1 MICHFISFSQT
12 GVPGSFS
19 KRSLESLHP
28 FPSPPLTPA
37 SVACSFLEFLC
48 RSLLRGLPAS
58 AAPAPAQSAR
68 CIATGG
74 AAARIHRRAPPAA
87 ENLPPAFLCSSRRG
101 QTSLHGLRSC
111 VRHLRHL
118 TRSPPATFPSAA
130 CPPPAARAG
139 QAPCRLRAF
148 VPAAP
153 SLRLMRSAAPRV
165 AARRRVPRRLPST
178 PRQRARLSV
187 YFLPRACHLSASSP
201 SVCVFVFLVLHR
213 LFLPPE
219 CRLLEEGTRQA
230 CSKLDH
236 QHLEQGLTLENA
248 QYISDDGREGGREG
262 GNPQW
267 QMR

>member
-37 SVACSFLEFLC
+37 SVACSFLEFPVQEPPEGSSC
-48 RSLLRGLPAS
+48 VRGARPCPVRSLHSNRRRCSTYTSPRA
-58 AAPAPAQSAR
+58 AR
-68 CIATGG
+68 CGEPSAGFPLQFASRADVTP
-74 AAARIHRRAPPAA
+74 RPPLLRAPPA
-87 ENLPPAFLCSSRRG
+87 PSHTFS
-101 QTSLHGLRSC
+101 
-111 VRHLRHL
+111 
-118 TRSPPATFPSAA
+118 PATFPSAA

-178 PRQRARLSV
+178 PRQRARLSQFIS
-187 YFLPRACHLSASSP
+187 FLELVIIFHRP
-201 SVCVFVFLVLHR
+201 VCLFV
-213 LFLPPE
+213 
-219 CRLLEEGTRQA
+219 
-230 CSKLDH
+230 CSFV
-236 QHLEQGLTLENA
+236 
-248 QYISDDGREGGREG
+248 
-262 GNPQW
+262 
-267 QMR
+267 

>member
-118 TRSPPATFPSAA
+118 TRSPLPPSLAPPARLPPLELARPRAASGPS
-130 CPPPAARAG
+130 CPP
-139 QAPCRLRAF
+139 L
-148 VPAAP
+148 
-153 SLRLMRSAAPRV
+153 L
-165 AARRRVPRRLPST
+165 
-178 PRQRARLSV
+178 LS
-187 YFLPRACHLSASSP
+187 
-201 SVCVFVFLVLHR
+201 
-213 LFLPPE
+213 
-219 CRLLEEGTRQA
+219 
-230 CSKLDH
+230 D
-236 QHLEQGLTLENA
+236 
-248 QYISDDGREGGREG
+248 
-262 GNPQW
+262 
-267 QMR
+267 